1 MPDVRKDF
9 QKTAGDLTK
18 VVQDAAYVAIGLG
31 IMGFQQAQVRRRE
44 MLEQIE
50 RQRSVIESPL
60 GDARKDFAMAVKEID
75 RTVGRVF
82 ERLDA
87 SFDPVSELLPESA
100 RSVVHQAREV
110 RDQLR
115 GYLTTLAA

>member
-1 MPDVRKDF
+1 MPDVRKDI
-9 QKTAGDLTK
+9 QKTAGDITK

-60 GDARKDFAMAVKEID
+60 GQVRKDFAKTVKEID
-75 RTVGRVF
+75 STVDRVIK
-82 ERLDA
+82 RLDA
-87 SFDPVSELLPESA
+87 SFEPVSERLPESA
-100 RSVVHQAREV
+100 QAVVHQAREV

-115 GYLTTLAA
+115 SYFSSLAA